1 VGAQSGAQVTRP
13 AAGGGRWI
21 DVPPER
27 MSRWLEGF
35 RKRHGDFATTVIDNA
50 LVVRA
55 FDDAIAE
62 MYAPPGVPDALDVE
76 SFVHAVMQ
84 ARRIGLLL
92 ARRSAVAVGIAYG
105 DTLEVSKVET
115 SYVQGRTA
123 AGGWSQQRF
132 ARRRENQAKAAAGE
146 AVDIVLRVLV
156 PRLSDVACVV
166 AGGDKRTVESI
177 VSDRR
182 LLRLEPLLAERFLD
196 VPEPRL
202 AVLQDSI
209 GAARAVR
216 IRVVDPE

>member
-1 VGAQSGAQVTRP
+1 MTRP
-13 AAGGGRWI
+13 AAGGGRWV

-27 MSRWLEGF
+27 MARWLEGF
-35 RKRHGDFATTVIDNA
+35 RTRHGDFATTVIDNA

-62 MYAPPGVPDALDVE
+62 MYSPPGVPDALDIE
-76 SFVHAVMQ
+76 SFIHAVTQ
-84 ARRIGLLL
+84 PRRLGLLL
-92 ARRSAVAVGIAYG
+92 ARKAAVAVGIAYG
-105 DTLEVSKVET
+105 DSLEVSKVET
-115 SYVQGRTA
+115 SYVQSRTA

-146 AVDIVLRVLV
+146 AVEIVLRVLV
-156 PRLSDVACVV
+156 PRLSDLACVV
-166 AGGDKRTVESI
+166 AGGDKRTVDSI

-182 LLRLEPLLAERFLD
+182 LMRLEPLLADRFLD

-209 GAARAVR
+209 KMARA
-216 IRVVDPE
+216 IRVKVIDPE